1 MQRLGYNASLQ
12 VSEAEELLLNLVR
25 LRYQDTPE
33 FLAVSAISSQLSFRA
48 TAGVGGDFGNVE
60 EATSAFV
67 APNITGE
74 LSESPT
80 VTLVPRRDEKFSRQL
95 ISPIP
100 IDSITLL
107 AFNSWGIDRLMLMF
121 AETINGLDGRDSFAP
136 GAVGTDASEFLALL
150 DSLKTGEER
159 GAISFTLERRR
170 RLIVE
175 IELEAASA
183 IKTLAAARSSGF
195 AFRAGDDTVSL
206 FDERAVIVLQLSDE
220 FLRTR
225 AYEELASVLRLKPGE
240 RTVDITRGPMPE
252 GPGDG
257 RIYIVPRSPAGVLA
271 VLATAVEAPGEHLSA
286 FGLAP
291 NAASSSPVRRLL
303 HVRAATERPPEAW
316 LTVPYRGYYF
326 YLANDDVSSRQT
338 LSVAGAFM
346 NLSLS
351 RGDTSAVP
359 VVTLP
364 VGR

>member
-1 MQRLGYNASLQ
+1 Q

-48 TAGVGGDFGNVE
+48 GASVGGDFGNVE
-60 EATSAFV
+60 ESTSAFV

-121 AETINGLDGRDSFAP
+121 AETINGLDGRNSFTTGSA
-136 GAVGTDASEFLALL
+136 GADASVFLALL
-150 DSLKTGEER
+150 DSLKAGEER
-159 GAISFTLERRR
+159 GAISFSLERRR
-170 RLIVE
+170 SPIVE
-175 IELEAASA
+175 LELEATSA
-183 IKTLAAARSSGF
+183 LATLAAAKSSGF
-195 AFRAGDDTVSL
+195 AFEASDNAVSL
-206 FDERAVIVLQLSDE
+206 FDERAVIVLQMSDE
-220 FLRTR
+220 FLQTR
-225 AYEELASVLRLKPGE
+225 AYGDLVSILRLTPGV
-240 RTVDITRGPMPE
+240 RKVDITRGPMPGE
-252 GPGDG
+252 QGDG
-257 RIYIVPRSPAGVLA
+257 RIHIVPRSPAGVLA
-271 VLATAVEAPGEHLSA
+271 VLATAVEAPDEHLPT
-286 FGLAP
+286 FGLSP
-291 NAASSSPVRRLL
+291 NATASSPVRRLL
-303 HVRAATERPPEAW
+303 HVRAAAERPVDVW

-346 NLSLS
+346 NLTLS
-351 RGDTSAVP
+351 RGDASAVP